1 MNKVPPEILSR
12 AFLPV
17 QWEDAGR
24 LRLSRY
30 LEHLLGILDHLANS
44 RDPQEI
50 AAGLQILTRDARRAL
65 RSFGLSV

>member
-1 MNKVPPEILSR
+1 MDKPTTQILYPAVER
-12 AFLPV
+12 V

-30 LEHLLGILDHLANS
+30 LERLLGILDHLANS